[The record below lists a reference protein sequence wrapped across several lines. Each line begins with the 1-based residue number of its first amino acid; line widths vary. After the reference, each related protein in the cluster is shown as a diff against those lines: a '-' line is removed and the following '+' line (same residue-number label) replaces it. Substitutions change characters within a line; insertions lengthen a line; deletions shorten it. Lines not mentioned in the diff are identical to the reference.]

1 MAPRRWPISTTRSSC
16 LPATPL
22 KNNSS
27 LRNSLPFA
35 DTRDFE
41 EQTRGYIAAPASK
54 QIMAEAWHVAW
65 DMAKY
70 EFLLRRQD
78 VDSIHPSRQRQA
90 ILNMNYCLYKVIP
103 GTYQVLHA
111 DQVQLPT
118 ARGC

>member
-1 MAPRRWPISTTRSSC
+1 MRVPMAPRRWPISTTRSSC

-41 EQTRGYIAAPASK
+41 EQTRGFVAAPASK

-70 EFLLRRQD
+70 EFCCGDRMLTVSTRR
-78 VDSIHPSRQRQA
+78 DS
-90 ILNMNYCLYKVIP
+90 
-103 GTYQVLHA
+103 
-111 DQVQLPT
+111 
-118 ARGC
+118 ARPF